1 MKRERLIRRSQIW
14 TWVLAVL
21 AGFCLALLLIGQFVV
36 LSTGGREWTLVGR
49 LEGQPLAELDDQ
61 TLLAGSVQKQV
72 SDVRVSAAGCPGDMV
87 RLYIDEHLTAAL
99 TAGGSVHL
107 ALEAGQRLS
116 ADGEQ
121 LTDMLALSLT
131 VEGRSLP
138 EAVQIMPGTW
148 QDLVWEL

>member
-72 SDVRVSAAGCPGDMV
+72 SDVRVSAA
-87 RLYIDEHLTAAL
+87 
-99 TAGGSVHL
+99 
-107 ALEAGQRLS
+107 
-116 ADGEQ
+116 
-121 LTDMLALSLT
+121 
-131 VEGRSLP
+131 
-138 EAVQIMPGTW
+138 AVQGTW
-148 QDLVWEL
+148 CGSISMII